1 MTEFAELG
9 KSRQHGAVEQRV
21 PRPQRNRGA
30 VKSANHR
37 KAEFVQDGGK
47 RANETERGNGR
58 CTKPKN
64 KPRVVGFLHR
74 G

>member
-30 VKSANHR
+30 GDDAL
-37 KAEFVQDGGK
+37 GI
-47 RANETERGNGR
+47 
-58 CTKPKN
+58 
-64 KPRVVGFLHR
+64 
-74 G
+74 